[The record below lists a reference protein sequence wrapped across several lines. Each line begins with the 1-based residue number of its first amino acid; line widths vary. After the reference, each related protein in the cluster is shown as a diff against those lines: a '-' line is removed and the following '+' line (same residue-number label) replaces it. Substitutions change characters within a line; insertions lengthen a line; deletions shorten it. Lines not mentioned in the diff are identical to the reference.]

1 VSYLQVHDQV
11 SALLQTFAMCVSKTP
26 SRDANSAT
34 QLGALTRFELA
45 RLIHPLHVD
54 HVRVRPLTACDASFL
69 PDVNQRHN
77 WVDAHWEV
85 QSVSADVSR
94 TFSTLLL
101 SVAGKVDQSERIFEY
116 DVDVCVQTL
125 VQLLFLSDVS
135 FVIEFSCMQQVQ

>member
-1 VSYLQVHDQV
+1 MFDQV

-26 SRDANSAT
+26 SRDANTAT
-34 QLGALTRFELA
+34 HLGALTRFELA

-54 HVRVRPLTACDASFL
+54 HVRVRPLTACNESFHEE
-69 PDVNQRHN
+69 VIQCHN
-77 WVDAHWEV
+77 WVDAHWAV

-94 TFSTLLL
+94 TCSTLML

-116 DVDVCVQTL
+116 DVDLCVQTL
-125 VQLLFLSDVS
+125 VQLLFLSDGS